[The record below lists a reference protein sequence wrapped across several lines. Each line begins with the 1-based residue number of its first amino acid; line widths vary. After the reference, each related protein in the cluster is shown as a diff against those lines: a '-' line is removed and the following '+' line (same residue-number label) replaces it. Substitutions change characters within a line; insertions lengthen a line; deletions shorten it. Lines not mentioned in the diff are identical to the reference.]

1 MTGVEIS
8 VIIPV
13 KNAESTIDRTLRS
26 VFGSTVPPG
35 EVLVIDDGCTD
46 GTIEIVYGGIT
57 ATDGLTGVTEGG
69 GAADPDPTDLSA
81 AGSLS
86 ATGTT
91 YELFDGLNPA
101 DLSFLTLLFL

>member
-1 MTGVEIS
+1 MTVNFENVPEFFATGANTFS
-8 VIIPV
+8 VTM
-13 KNAESTIDRTLRS
+13 NA
-26 VFGSTVPPG
+26 
-35 EVLVIDDGCTD
+35 D

-69 GAADPDPTDLSA
+69 GAADPGSTDLSA
-81 AGSLS
+81 AGGLS

-91 YELFDGLNPA
+91 YELFDGLNPV